1 MYDIGGKSFFDLA
14 TDPEFWLHLN
24 PHLTISRGSKP
35 QARPFAL
42 ETESAFFL
50 ENLKEEGYFKIEN
63 NVMDAGTLPP
73 LVQAVKKI
81 RDEHW
86 PTPFLFVYDQ
96 CWQQFQHLNGL
107 LSQILGN
114 DYKMMPALWTFCVEP
129 GGGSAGFMPH
139 RDRSRRKTVAAD
151 GRTTAMNIWISL
163 TECSPDTGCIHLLPL
178 QYDPNFPD
186 NLCKYGVVNYQDI
199 RAVPTKAG
207 DILAW
212 NEAVYHWGGRSSK
225 HGTYSRISIAAS
237 FQRADCKSF
246 ETPLLKPMAMPSGKQ
261 KLSLIASQLLR
272 YQAQAGLSPVL
283 KELAVQ
289 LAALDEP
296 LVVNDEGGPF
306 IYDAP
311 GEKLLNS
318 KALKK

>member
-14 TDPEFWLHLN
+14 TDPEFWLYLN
-24 PHLTISRGSKP
+24 PHLTISRGGKP
-35 QARPFAL
+35 TDRSFAL
-42 ETESAFFL
+42 DQQEAQRTL
-50 ENLKEEGYFKIEN
+50 ENLKEEGFFKIEN
-63 NVMDAGTLPP
+63 VMEAKTLPP
-73 LVQAVKKI
+73 LVTAVKKI

-107 LSQILGN
+107 LAQILGN
-114 DYKMMPALWTFCVEP
+114 DYKMMPALWTFCIEP
-129 GGGSAGFMPH
+129 GGQSAGFMPH

-151 GRTTAMNIWISL
+151 GRTTALNIWISL
-163 TECSPDTGCIHLLPL
+163 TDASPDTGCIYILPL
-178 QYDPNFPD
+178 QYDANFPD
-186 NLCKYGVVNYQDI
+186 NLLKVGVANYQDI

-225 HGTYSRISIAAS
+225 HGDYSRISIAAS
-237 FQRADCKSF
+237 FQRADCKAF
-246 ETPLLKPMAMPSGKQ
+246 ETPLMKPLELPSFKQ
-261 KLSLIASQLLR
+261 RLSLIASQLLR

-296 LVVNDEGGPF
+296 LIVNDEGGPF
-306 IYDAP
+306 IYDAQ
-311 GEKLLNS
+311 GEKLLNKS
-318 KALKK
+318 TFK